1 MNPTDVPLLLAV
13 ARIAEKA
20 GKHDDARI
28 ALERAR
34 TADPNNPSLAA
45 ALVEFFLRRGEFMDA
60 TVTLAEALDRFPTD
74 PRLLGLADRLR
85 AEVRRR

>member
-1 MNPTDVPLLLAV
+1 MSV

-20 GKHDDARI
+20 GQVDDARL

-34 TADPNNPSLAA
+34 TADPSNPNIAA
-45 ALVEFFLRRGEFMDA
+45 ALVEFYLRQARFMDA
-60 TVTLAEALDRFPTD
+60 TVTLADALDRFPTN